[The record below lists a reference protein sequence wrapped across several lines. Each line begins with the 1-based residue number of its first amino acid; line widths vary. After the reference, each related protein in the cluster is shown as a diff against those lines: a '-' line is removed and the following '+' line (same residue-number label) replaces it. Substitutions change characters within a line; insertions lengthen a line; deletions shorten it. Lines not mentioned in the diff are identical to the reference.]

1 MVGAIKKKKSDSA
14 AKKSRRKYRLL
25 DEEKAGAEEAANI
38 ENDPIE
44 ISELR
49 NDTRQDTSSHDSSP
63 TTGSSPQSRQES
75 PGGKS

>member
-25 DEEKAGAEEAANI
+25 DEEKAGAEEATNI
-38 ENDPIE
+38 ENNPIE
-44 ISELR
+44 DPELS
-49 NDTRQDTSSHDSSP
+49 NDTTQDTSSRDDNP
-63 TTGSSPQSRQES
+63 TTGSSPQSGHES